1 MVAAELETSPVN
13 LTIALRALSA
23 ATDHV
28 PEEAIGWL
36 CANWDKASV
45 AALQVLAR
53 VASDPAGAPDGDLA
67 SAYFLLHVCAE
78 KGETKAFPLLISLSK
93 DPAGIDDILGDSQLI
108 VQPSIMIS
116 LFDGNT
122 DALLSL
128 LDAPDATVMTKAAT
142 FAAMAWLTAAERM
155 DRDKVRATLAA
166 FPQKA
171 EGNPLAGWDGWAMA
185 AALLADESTMVKVR
199 EAYRHE
205 DISDLMPDL
214 AEVEDVF
221 EIARGES
228 DPLTV
233 FEREGLGPINDAIA
247 RLAMTEVEL
256 QEMFAEVATDEGAT
270 GEADARAPGEP
281 AANPFRNVGRNDP
294 CPCGSGKKFK
304 KCCGG

>member
-1 MVAAELETSPVN
+1 VN
-13 LTIALRALSA
+13 LNLALRALSA

-45 AALQVLAR
+45 AALLVLAR
-53 VASDPAGAPDGDLA
+53 VARDPSAAPDGDLA

-93 DPAGIDDILGDSQLI
+93 DPAGIDDILGDAQLI
-108 VQPSIMIS
+108 VQPSIVIS

-122 DALLSL
+122 DALLAV
-128 LDAPDATVMTKAAT
+128 LDAPEASVMTKAAT
-142 FAAMAWLTAAERM
+142 FAALAWLTAAERTE
-155 DRDKVRATLAA
+155 RAKVAAALAA

-171 EGNPLAGWDGWAMA
+171 KGNPLAGWDGWAMA
-185 AALLADESTMVKVR
+185 VALLADEDTMIQVR
-199 EAYRHE
+199 EAYADE
-205 DISDLMPDL
+205 ELAELMPDL
-214 AEVEDVF
+214 REVEDVF
-221 EIARGES
+221 QIARGES

-233 FEREGLGPINDAIA
+233 FEREGLGPIDDALA

-256 QEMFAEVATDEGAT
+256 QEMFAEAADEEKGLSP
-270 GEADARAPGEP
+270 GEAREPGET

-304 KCCGG
+304 KCCGAP